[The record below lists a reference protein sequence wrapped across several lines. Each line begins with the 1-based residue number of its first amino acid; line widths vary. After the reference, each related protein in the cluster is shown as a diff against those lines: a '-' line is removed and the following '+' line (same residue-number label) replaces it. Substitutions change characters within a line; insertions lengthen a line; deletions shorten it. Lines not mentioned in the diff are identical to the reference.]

1 MESGWNPM
9 LRREGGNY
17 YTISTYPRPVYGEKV
32 KKENG
37 FYKRYWDPK
46 RSKLSAALKKGLRY
60 VPFEKDSRVLYL
72 GASTGTTVSHIVD
85 LCPEGQVFAVEY
97 SFESFT
103 KLLNISGERKNLFPF
118 LEDAM
123 NIENISGFINSP
135 EVIYQDISQRHQV
148 QIFNLAAGTF
158 KSVKKAILI
167 IKVRAISARQNEKD
181 IVRNSIKGIKDFKV
195 LDILDLKPFDKSNY
209 LVYLERQ

>member
-17 YTISTYPRPVYGEKV
+17 YTISNYPRPVYGEKV
-32 KKENG
+32 KRENG

-60 VPFEKDSRVLYL
+60 VPFEKNSRVLYL

-85 LCPEGQVFAVEY
+85 LCYEGQVFAVEY
-97 SFESFT
+97 SFESFI
-103 KLLNISGERKNLFPF
+103 KLLSISVERKNLFPF

-123 NIENISGFINSP
+123 NIENIAGFINSP

-148 QIFNLAAGTF
+148 QIFNLAAETF
-158 KSVKKAILI
+158 KSLKKAILI
-167 IKVRAISARQNEKD
+167 IKVRAISSRQNEKD
-181 IVRNSIKGIKDFKV
+181 IVRNSIKGVKGFKV
-195 LDILDLKPFDKSNY
+195 LEIIDLKPFDKSNY
-209 LVYLERQ
+209 LVYMERQ

>member
-1 MESGWNPM
+1 M
-9 LRREGGNY
+9 
-17 YTISTYPRPVYGEKV
+17 
-32 KKENG
+32 KK
-37 FYKRYWDPK
+37 YW
-46 RSKLSAALKKGLRY
+46 
-60 VPFEKDSRVLYL
+60 
-72 GASTGTTVSHIVD
+72 
-85 LCPEGQVFAVEY
+85 EY

-123 NIENISGFINSP
+123 NIENIAGFINSP
-135 EVIYQDISQRHQV
+135 EIIYQDISQRHQV

-167 IKVRAISARQNEKD
+167 IKVRAISARQNEKE
-181 IVRNSIKGIKDFKV
+181 IVKNSIKGINGFRV
-195 LDILDLKPFDKSNY
+195 MEIIDLKPFDKSNY